1 MRSGVTKAE
10 NATGLDSSSGV
21 DTRTGLLRP
30 PRLQLVDAPIPR
42 EGRVGDRLRAARLNK
57 SMALDDAAKT
67 LKLKP
72 EYIAAMEAMSIK
84 RLPKGL
90 ASFYVRDYARILGM
104 DVAATVIDF
113 NEQCGAISQRIEQEH
128 AIQKLDRPN
137 RNHSML
143 AGFAILSV
151 CLIAAGAFAF
161 SVIGTESA
169 DPNIDAF
176 GEPIIAF
183 NGASEP
189 LVERPGILA
198 ADTAQ
203 NLDVSILATRRS
215 WIEVRGADGTVF
227 IARQMAPG
235 ETYKPR
241 VGAGWTV
248 TARDGGAFVW
258 QIDGTAYQSFAA
270 DGTPVYSMRLD
281 QAVDDVRKTLAAQ
294 ATASIG
300 ASPATN

>member
-1 MRSGVTKAE
+1 MRAGVTKAE
-10 NATGLDSSSGV
+10 NATGLNSSSGV
-21 DTRTGLLRP
+21 DTRTGFLRP
-30 PRLQLVDAPIPR
+30 PPLAALEDAPIPR

-203 NLDVSILATRRS
+203 ILTFPYWQRRS

-227 IARQMAPG
+227 IARRMG
-235 ETYKPR
+235 PR
-241 VGAGWTV
+241 
-248 TARDGGAFVW
+248 RD
-258 QIDGTAYQSFAA
+258 
-270 DGTPVYSMRLD
+270 L
-281 QAVDDVRKTLAAQ
+281 
-294 ATASIG
+294 
-300 ASPATN
+300 